1 MRYTIEM
8 RDRSVAVEVDP
19 QGPGRYR
26 VKLGDAPARI
36 VEADVKDG
44 LVHLLNGTSSSH
56 SFRVGATDD
65 AVEVHE
71 GGLRARLTTLDP
83 RAARLRARGTG
94 ARAGSGDRVRSPM
107 PGRVVQVLVAEG
119 DAVQPGQ
126 GVVIIEA
133 MKMENELR
141 AEIAGTVAKVHVK
154 VDDRVE
160 GNADLIT
167 LTPAE
172 G

>member
-1 MRYTIEM
+1 
-8 RDRSVAVEVDP
+8 
-19 QGPGRYR
+19 
-26 VKLGDAPARI
+26 
-36 VEADVKDG
+36 
-44 LVHLLNGTSSSH
+44 
-56 SFRVGATDD
+56 
-65 AVEVHE
+65 
-71 GGLRARLTTLDP
+71 
-83 RAARLRARGTG
+83 
-94 ARAGSGDRVRSPM
+94 M